1 MADVFGTA
9 LDFGMNL
16 GLGALNN
23 YWAEKL
29 QERARL
35 ENYKYGEM
43 AAENADKRTRALYE
57 DFYSPQ
63 ALMNQ
68 YRKAGLSPSLM
79 FGGTPGQGG
88 MSGAQGSGAS
98 GLGSIFSPV
107 SLVDQAQA
115 AALFAQA
122 EKTREETKTER
133 GENAKGAA
141 LLANIGADTGNKEA
155 QTHLTQLQ
163 SEWQA
168 LENFY
173 QKPFKDLEYNQLEE
187 TIDLIKW
194 QAEGAKY
201 AAKKGKIDYRWSQE
215 LYDDGI
221 NPMKE
226 QVSNMIADTLLKGA
240 QKNLTEAQQNEVR
253 QHVQYMIDDI
263 FIRTMHLNN
272 ETFMVD
278 YDRKLKE
285 AMAEYHKR
293 AKELMGEI
301 TNQDE
306 YNRWME
312 LGGKILTTAV
322 NIGALY
328 FLKGGAGATKAV
340 IPPIPY
346 KGVTATGEIY

>member
-1 MADVFGTA
+1 MGWESAAFS
-9 LDFGMNL
+9 
-16 GLGALNN
+16 GALGMIQGRINQ
-23 YWAEKL
+23 YYASEMAS
-29 QERARL
+29 QARA
-35 ENYKYGEM
+35 ENYRYNEM
-43 AAENADKRTRALYE
+43 AANNADRRTRALYE
-57 DFYSPQ
+57 DFYSPA
-63 ALMNQ
+63 ALMRQ
-68 YRKAGLSPSLM
+68 YKEAGLSPSLM

-88 MSGAQGSGAS
+88 MSGAQGAGTA
-98 GLGSIFSPV
+98 GQPTTFTPFNMV
-107 SLVDQAQA
+107 ETAQA

-187 TIDLIKW
+187 TIDLVKW
-194 QAEGAKY
+194 QAQGAKY
-201 AAKKGKIDYRWSQE
+201 AAKKGKIDYKWSQE
-215 LYDDGI
+215 LYDDGV

-240 QKNLTEAQQNEVR
+240 QKNLTEEQQNEVR

-346 KGVTATGEIY
+346 KGITATGGVF

>member
-1 MADVFGTA
+1 MGWESAAFS
-9 LDFGMNL
+9 
-16 GLGALNN
+16 GALGMIQGRINQ
-23 YWAEKL
+23 YYASEMAS
-29 QERARL
+29 QARA
-35 ENYKYGEM
+35 ENYMYNER
-43 AAENADKRTRALYE
+43 AAENADRRTRALYE
-57 DFYSPQ
+57 DFYSPA
-63 ALMNQ
+63 ALMRQ
-68 YRKAGLSPSLM
+68 YKEAGLSPSLM

-88 MSGAQGSGAS
+88 MSGAQGAGTA
-98 GLGSIFSPV
+98 GQPTTFTPFNMV
-107 SLVDQAQA
+107 ETAQA

-187 TIDLIKW
+187 TIDLVKW
-194 QAEGAKY
+194 QAQGAKY

-215 LYDDGI
+215 LYDDGV

-240 QKNLTEAQQNEVR
+240 QKNLTEEQQNEVR

-346 KGVTATGEIY
+346 KGITATGEVY